1 MTPEQ
6 RQELLR
12 LLQTNEE
19 ISPEWARVLFPPE
32 EREYELV
39 YHGKDREEDI
49 IADILAVPLLPCV
62 IARKE
67 SERIVELRRGE
78 VNSGLAPKG

>member
-19 ISPEWARVLFPPE
+19 ISPEWARVLFKNPKKF
-32 EREYELV
+32 Y
-39 YHGKDREEDI
+39 
-49 IADILAVPLLPCV
+49 PCYFW
-62 IARKE
+62 
-67 SERIVELRRGE
+67 RG
-78 VNSGLAPKG
+78 L